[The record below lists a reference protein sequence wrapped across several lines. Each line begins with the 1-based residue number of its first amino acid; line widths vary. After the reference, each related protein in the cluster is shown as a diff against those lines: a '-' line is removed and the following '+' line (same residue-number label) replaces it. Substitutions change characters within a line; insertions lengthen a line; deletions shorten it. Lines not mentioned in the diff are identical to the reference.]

1 MSSKEI
7 DWDQYNN
14 LNNQKSS
21 TESQISS
28 VQNENRL
35 LNEQIDRLYQVK
47 EIIKTEKGEF
57 DDIKKSVEQIIDEGY
72 EWKGDTYDKF
82 KSNGSY
88 LKEDN
93 NSYYN
98 SIDDVLDAVND
109 KITELENRIYSNE
122 GLLGQLQSWWNS
134 LCNSIEN
141 LFN

>member
-47 EIIKTEKGEF
+47 EIIKTEKGDF

-122 GLLGQLQSWWNS
+122 GFLGQLQSCWNS

>member
-47 EIIKTEKGEF
+47 EIIKTEKGDF
-57 DDIKKSVEQIIDEGY
+57 DDIKNLWNKS
-72 EWKGDTYDKF
+72 
-82 KSNGSY
+82 
-88 LKEDN
+88 
-93 NSYYN
+93 
-98 SIDDVLDAVND
+98 
-109 KITELENRIYSNE
+109 
-122 GLLGQLQSWWNS
+122 
-134 LCNSIEN
+134 
-141 LFN
+141 